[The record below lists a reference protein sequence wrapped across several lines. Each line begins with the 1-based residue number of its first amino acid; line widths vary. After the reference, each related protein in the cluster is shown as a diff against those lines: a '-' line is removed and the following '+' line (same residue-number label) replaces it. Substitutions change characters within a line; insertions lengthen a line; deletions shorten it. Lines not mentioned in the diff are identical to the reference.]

1 MRHNMHRL
9 IIPVLLILFSLL
21 LMPAPQSVQA
31 ELGKNPDPNVLR
43 PNLMPPMTEEQTAKA
58 KAKLEKCNRY
68 VQLKNEGNY
77 EAALTQLKEIW
88 PDSKTTVA
96 DISESA
102 VKGKNAIPQEEL
114 EPMETIPGFATS
126 SKAQQ
131 KVVQAWVLIQ
141 SFRIMD
147 TKNLPFICLSYL
159 EA

>member
-1 MRHNMHRL
+1 ML
-9 IIPVLLILFSLL
+9 
-21 LMPAPQSVQA
+21 
-31 ELGKNPDPNVLR
+31 
-43 PNLMPPMTEEQTAKA
+43 
-58 KAKLEKCNRY
+58 CNY
-68 VQLKNEGNY
+68 SK
-77 EAALTQLKEIW
+77 LTQLKEIW